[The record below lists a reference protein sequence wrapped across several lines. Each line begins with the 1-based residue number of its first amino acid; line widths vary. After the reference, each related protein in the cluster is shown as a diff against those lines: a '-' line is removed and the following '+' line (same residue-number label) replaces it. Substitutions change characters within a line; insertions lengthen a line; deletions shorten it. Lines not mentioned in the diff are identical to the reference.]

1 MIYLGIDGG
10 GSGCRAALADAS
22 GRVIARAEGGPA
34 NIASDFDGALATLRA
49 TIATVSAG
57 QEGALRA
64 VLGLAGTNLSGAGAR
79 LEAALPFP
87 ARVVQDVTT
96 SVRGAL
102 GRADG
107 IVAALG
113 TGSVFARQTGG
124 EIRAIGGWGLRLGDE
139 GSGAWIGRAMLS
151 HVTRVL
157 DGYFPAT
164 DLTTALVAEFGGGP
178 GVVRFSLTAT
188 PADFAALVPRI
199 LAAAQAG
206 DVAAEAVIDAA
217 RAEIR
222 RAIAH
227 LQPEAPLPVTWIG
240 GLGAALAVE
249 DWATRPALGTALD
262 GALALAMDEATWT
275 E

>member
-1 MIYLGIDGG
+1 MLYLGIDGG

-49 TIATVSAG
+49 TIATVCAG

-206 DVAAEAVIDAA
+206 DPAAEAVIGAA

-227 LQPEAPLPVTWIG
+227 LQPEAPLPVIWIG

-249 DWATRPALGTALD
+249 DWAVRPALGTALD
-262 GALALAMDEATWT
+262 GALALAMDETTWT
-275 E
+275 D

>member
-1 MIYLGIDGG
+1 MLYLGIDGG

-49 TIATVSAG
+49 TIATVCAG

-64 VLGLAGTNLSGAGAR
+64 VLGLAGTNLSGAGPR
-79 LEAALPFP
+79 LEAALPFS

-113 TGSVFARQTGG
+113 TGSVFARQIGG
-124 EIRAIGGWGLRLGDE
+124 EIRAIGGWGLRIGDE
-139 GSGAWIGRAMLS
+139 GSGAWIGRAALN

-164 DLTTALVAEFGGGP
+164 DLTAALVAEFGGGP
-178 GVVRFSLTAT
+178 GVVRFSLAAT

-206 DVAAEAVIDAA
+206 DAAAEAVIAAA

-240 GLGAALAVE
+240 GLGAALAVG
-249 DWATRPALGTALD
+249 DWAMRPPLGTALD
-262 GALALAMDEATWT
+262 GALALAMDETTWT

>member
-1 MIYLGIDGG
+1 MLYLGIDGG
-10 GSGCRAALADAS
+10 GSGCRAVLADAS

-49 TIATVSAG
+49 TIATVCAG

-139 GSGAWIGRAMLS
+139 GSGAWIGRAALS

-164 DLTTALVAEFGGGP
+164 DLTAALVAEFGGGP

-206 DVAAEAVIDAA
+206 DPAAEAVIGAA

-222 RAIAH
+222 RAIAL

-240 GLGAALAVE
+240 GLGAALAVK

-262 GALALAMDEATWT
+262 GALALAMDETTWT

>member
-1 MIYLGIDGG
+1 MLYLGIDGG

-22 GRVIARAEGGPA
+22 GRILARAEGGPA
-34 NIASDFDGALATLRA
+34 NIASDFAGALATLRA
-49 TIATVSAG
+49 TAEAACAG
-57 QEGALRA
+57 HDGDLRA
-64 VLGLAGTNLSGAGAR
+64 VLGLAGTNLSGAGSR
-79 LEAALPFP
+79 LAAALPFP

-102 GRADG
+102 GRDDG

-113 TGSVFARQTGG
+113 TGSVFARQIGG

-151 HVTRVL
+151 QITRVL
-157 DGYFPAT
+157 DGYLPAT
-164 DLTTALVAEFGGGP
+164 DLTQALVEQFEGGAGL
-178 GVVRFSLTAT
+178 VRFSLAAT

-199 LAAAQAG
+199 L
-206 DVAAEAVIDAA
+206 DAA
-217 RAEIR
+217 RGGDAVAGAVIRAAQDEIR

-227 LQPEAPLPVTWIG
+227 LQPEQSLPVTWIG
-240 GLGAALAVE
+240 GLGAALALD
-249 DWATRPALGTALD
+249 DWPQRPARGTALD

-275 E
+275 D